1 MQTSNVRLVR
11 RADLHRVPWHNGG
24 GVTSEIAACT
34 GPTLLWRLSV
44 AQIPAGLSEFSAFQN
59 THRVF
64 TIVGAQ
70 GVRLELDGLTT
81 DVEPLRPFPF
91 DGSHSPRCVAEGETE
106 AFNVMADSRVACAE
120 VRRRTI
126 NEAGA
131 VTEPDTITVVYVVR
145 GTVEG
150 RDRLARSGDSLI
162 IDCAAIELEGP
173 AEVLMAEIKFPAGQ
187 SETPP

>member
-1 MQTSNVRLVR
+1 MQTSNVRLVH

-34 GPTLLWRLSV
+34 GRIPLWRVSV
-44 AQIPAGLSEFSAFQN
+44 AQIPSGVSAFSAFQN
-59 THRVF
+59 TQRVF
-64 TIVGAQ
+64 TIVGSQ
-70 GVRLELDGLTT
+70 GVRLEMDGMTT
-81 DVEPLRPFPF
+81 DVEPLRPFAF
-91 DGSHSPRCVAEGETE
+91 DGSHSPRCVSEGETE
-106 AFNVMADSRVACAE
+106 AFNVMADSRVVCAE

-126 NEAGA
+126 DEAGA
-131 VTEPDTITVVYVVR
+131 ITEPDTITVVYVAR

-162 IDCAAIELEGP
+162 IDCAAIQLEGP
-173 AEVLMAEIKFPAGQ
+173 AEVLVAEIKFRAGQ